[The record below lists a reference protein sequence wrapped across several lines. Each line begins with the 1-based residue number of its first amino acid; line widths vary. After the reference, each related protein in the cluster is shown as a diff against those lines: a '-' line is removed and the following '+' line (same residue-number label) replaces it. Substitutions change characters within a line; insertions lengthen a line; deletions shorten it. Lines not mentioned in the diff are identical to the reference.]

1 MLVVDSPPKR
11 AWARSIQE
19 APECWAAADGTG
31 GDDSF
36 DVVPEAGWEGYCADD
51 ESSADHC
58 SLEGEIDGGETMP
71 DLVEME

>member
-1 MLVVDSPPKR
+1 MV
-11 AWARSIQE
+11 
-19 APECWAAADGTG
+19 ADGTG

-51 ESSADHC
+51 ESADHC

-71 DLVEME
+71 DLVEVE